1 MDLRTLT
8 LALNTLRLAAAV
20 CAVSV
25 PLGTLL
31 AWLLV
36 RTDLLGRRL
45 WLALLGLMLFV
56 PLYLQAAA
64 WQAGFGLQ
72 GWYTLAGFG
81 PTLLEGWA
89 GAIWIHAAAAL
100 PWVVL
105 IVGFGLAN
113 VERELE
119 ESALLDASPRQVFW
133 HVTLPRRTAGRR
145 SRHPLDGADGGRR
158 NDRHRPVRHSHLR
171 RGGLHADGRRR
182 SRRPPPCGCCP
193 AWR

>member
-1 MDLRTLT
+1 M
-8 LALNTLRLAAAV
+8 
-20 CAVSV
+20 SV

-81 PTLLEGWA
+81 RTLLEGWA
-89 GAIWIHAAAAL
+89 GAIWVPCRSGPAL
-100 PWVVL
+100 
-105 IVGFGLAN
+105 GRA
-113 VERELE
+113 
-119 ESALLDASPRQVFW
+119 D
-133 HVTLPRRTAGRR
+133 RRFRTGQR
-145 SRHPLDGADGGRR
+145 
-158 NDRHRPVRHSHLR
+158 
-171 RGGLHADGRRR
+171 
-182 SRRPPPCGCCP
+182 
-193 AWR
+193 